1 MIVVIRHSD
10 PDTEITD
17 WRVRR
22 RDWDLMLDIFYFK
35 AKRGVGRISR
45 SIVVSISDQ
54 DGLFVIDFDVCEFVV

>member
-22 RDWDLMLDIFYFK
+22 RDWDLMLDIIYFK

-54 DGLFVIDFDVCEFVV
+54 DGLFVIYFDVCKFVV